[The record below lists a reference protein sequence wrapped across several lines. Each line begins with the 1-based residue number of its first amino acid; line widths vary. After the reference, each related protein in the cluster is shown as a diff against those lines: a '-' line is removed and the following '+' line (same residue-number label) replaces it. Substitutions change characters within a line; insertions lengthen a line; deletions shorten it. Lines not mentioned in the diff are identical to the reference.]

1 MDYNDDFDGT
11 TLESLLTYLKTE
23 NGGLADWACLPTFG
37 GPAPEDT
44 CGVWSWDA
52 TRVLR
57 GDCAANLEIVPR
69 R

>member
-1 MDYNDDFDGT
+1 MDFNGN
-11 TLESLLTYLKTE
+11 TLESLLAYLRTE
-23 NGGLADWACLPTFG
+23 LGQSADWDCLPTFG

-52 TRVLR
+52 HRILR